1 MRATALRH
9 AIRLGWLLALTGLAA
24 TFACGEGHAIFNVDV
39 LSFIGGEGRDTL
51 HYIFPGGTSGQVE
64 NPPVEVTLLQ
74 GLGNSTV
81 DSVTLTVQA
90 AVEND
95 SGSGKVKFQVF
106 FSSSATDL
114 YLTTPYAE
122 DSTVVSGVQ
131 TDTLRPIPV
140 QIASDSIFGQ
150 STVYVGVRALVDA
163 DPGATMEGRLRMT
176 QVRLRIVLQDKVF

>member
-1 MRATALRH
+1 MRTQPARPF
-9 AIRLGWLLALTGLAA
+9 IRLTWLVALAGLTVAA
-24 TFACGEGHAIFNVDV
+24 ACGEGRAIFNVDV

-90 AVEND
+90 AVENQA
-95 SGSGKVKFQVF
+95 GSGKVKFQVF
-106 FSSSATDL
+106 FSSSATGL
-114 YLTTPYAE
+114 YLTAPYAE
-122 DSTVVSGVQ
+122 DSAVVSGVQ
-131 TDTLRPIPV
+131 SDTLRPIPV
-140 QIASDSIFGQ
+140 QLASDSVFGQ

-163 DPGATMEGRLRMT
+163 DPGPTMDGRLRMT
-176 QVRLRIVLQDKVF
+176 QVRLRIVLQDKIF